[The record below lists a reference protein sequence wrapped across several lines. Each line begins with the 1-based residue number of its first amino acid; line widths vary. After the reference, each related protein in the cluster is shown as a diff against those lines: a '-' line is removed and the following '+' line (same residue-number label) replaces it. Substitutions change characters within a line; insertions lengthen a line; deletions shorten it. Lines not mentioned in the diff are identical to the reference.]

1 LWPEIVLLKLRE
13 RLLQV
18 IRLAEGRMDIE
29 DAEVLGLT
37 DPVLIRMYRLL
48 VMVLL
53 FFVTVVALNA
63 LIALMSSTY
72 ERIMEKKVSER

>member
-1 LWPEIVLLKLRE
+1 
-13 RLLQV
+13 
-18 IRLAEGRMDIE
+18 MDIE

>member
-1 LWPEIVLLKLRE
+1 
-13 RLLQV
+13 
-18 IRLAEGRMDIE
+18 MDAE
-29 DAEVLGLT
+29 DAESLGLT
-37 DPVLIRMYRLL
+37 EPVLIHMYRFL

>member
-1 LWPEIVLLKLRE
+1 M
-13 RLLQV
+13 
-18 IRLAEGRMDIE
+18 RLAEGRMDIE
-29 DAEVLGLT
+29 DAEKLGLT
-37 DPVLIRMYRLL
+37 DPVLIRMHRFL

>member
-1 LWPEIVLLKLRE
+1 
-13 RLLQV
+13 
-18 IRLAEGRMDIE
+18 MDVE
-29 DAEVLGLT
+29 DAETLGLT

>member
-1 LWPEIVLLKLRE
+1 
-13 RLLQV
+13 
-18 IRLAEGRMDIE
+18 MDIE
-29 DAEVLGLT
+29 DAEKLGLT
-37 DPVLIRMYRLL
+37 DPVLIRMHRFL

>member
-1 LWPEIVLLKLRE
+1 M
-13 RLLQV
+13 
-18 IRLAEGRMDIE
+18 RLAEGRMDIE
-29 DAEVLGLT
+29 DAEILGLT
-37 DPVLIRMYRLL
+37 DPVLIRMYRFLE
-48 VMVLL
+48 MVLL